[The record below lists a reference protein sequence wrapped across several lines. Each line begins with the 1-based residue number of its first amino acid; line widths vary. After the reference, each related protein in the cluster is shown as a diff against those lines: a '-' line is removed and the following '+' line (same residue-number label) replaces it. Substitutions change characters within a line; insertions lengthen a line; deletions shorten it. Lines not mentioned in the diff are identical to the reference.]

1 MIPLFTT
8 EQNRN
13 ADNYAIEQLKIPGIV
28 LMENAALSVF
38 NSIKQNFNL
47 IEGISQI
54 GILVG
59 KGNNGGDGIAVA
71 RHFINNGF
79 LVNILLLY
87 DYSQLKGDAK
97 ISFEILQELIN
108 QTDRGKIWQFDG
120 IKSLRKIE
128 KSSLIID
135 AILGTGSNGILVEPL
150 KSIIQKVN
158 QFESIRVA
166 IDIPTGINAD
176 TGFGE
181 TIFNADLTISLGEF
195 KQGLFIQDG
204 KLNSGKI
211 EKGYIGIGDEYFSSL
226 EANIYL
232 IEPEDAA
239 FALPKRKQ
247 NLHKYSAGKVFTIA
261 GSEKYTGAAY
271 FSGNSPFFVG
281 IGAAFLAIPKK
292 IRTQIQDEKTGI
304 IYLSYGE
311 NEYLTERDLPCL
323 EEKLNW
329 ANVISLGSGLGR
341 EVETQAAILKILV
354 KSAGKRVV
362 IDADGLFPLNKNYQ
376 KYDLSNFILT
386 PHHKEFSELIGIS
399 LEELQKDVLSYG
411 SGFTKETQ
419 SYLVLKGSPTIIF
432 QPNGEV
438 FVNTTGNSGMA
449 KFGMGDVLT
458 GVIAGLVPQTNEISQ
473 AIISAVYLHSLS
485 ADLLALDK
493 TEFGFTA
500 NDVMQNLPKTIKFLN
515 ESIL

>member
-1 MIPLFTT
+1 MIPLFTVS
-8 EQNRN
+8 QNRE
-13 ADNYAIEQLKIPGIV
+13 ADLYAINSLGIPSIS
-28 LMENAALSVF
+28 LMENASR
-38 NSIKQNFNL
+38 SIFEKILEHFPKITQKD
-47 IEGISQI
+47 EIS
-54 GILVG
+54 ILVG
-59 KGNNGGDGIAVA
+59 KGNNGGDGLAVA
-71 RHFINNGF
+71 RHFINHNF
-79 LVNILLLY
+79 YVNILLI
-87 DYSQLKGDAK
+87 SSSKELKGDAK
-97 ISFEILQELIN
+97 INFEILQELIN

-120 IKSLRKIE
+120 IKSLIKIE

-135 AILGTGSNGILVEPL
+135 AILGTGSNGILIEPL

-158 QFESIRVA
+158 QFKSKRVA

-195 KQGLFIQDG
+195 KQGLFIQNG

-211 EKGYIGIGDEYFSSL
+211 EKGYIGIGDEYFNSL
-226 EANIYL
+226 ETNIYL
-232 IEPEDAA
+232 IEPEDAS
-239 FALPKRKQ
+239 FSLPKRRQ

-281 IGAAFLAIPKK
+281 TGAALLAIPKK
-292 IRTQIQDEKTGI
+292 IRTQIQDEKIGL
-304 IYLSYGE
+304 IYFSYGE
-311 NEYLTERDLPCL
+311 NEYLTEKDIPSF

-329 ANVISLGSGLGR
+329 ANVISLGPGLGR

-354 KSAGKRVV
+354 KSVGKKVV
-362 IDADGLFPLNKNYQ
+362 IDADGLFPLNKNYK

-399 LEELQKDVLSYG
+399 LDELQKDVLFYG
-411 SGFTKETQ
+411 RSFTKETQ

-458 GVIAGLVPQTNEISQ
+458 GVIAGLLSQTNEISQ
-473 AIISAVYLHSLS
+473 ALIAAVYLHSLS
-485 ADLLALDK
+485 ADLLSLDK

-500 NDVMQNLPKTIKFLN
+500 FDVMQNLPKTIKFLN